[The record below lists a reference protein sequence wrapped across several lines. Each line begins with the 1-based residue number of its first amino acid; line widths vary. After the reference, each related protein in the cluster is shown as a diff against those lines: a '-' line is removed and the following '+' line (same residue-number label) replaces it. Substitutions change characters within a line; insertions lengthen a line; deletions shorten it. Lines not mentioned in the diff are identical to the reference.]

1 MNFTKAMTDLFLS
14 VKDWAQPAFDALS
27 DRIDE
32 REAAIRIDIK
42 GQIDSLLLEMSE
54 GIDKKFLSLVTPE
67 KISKECLNDV
77 RQYFDSK
84 MDEIR
89 EKSLSIDCLQP
100 AIDESVVKAIGSIPI
115 PKDGAIGPKG
125 EDGVSVSHEAVQAM
139 IDEAVAK
146 AMAGVEKPADGHPGR
161 DALDI
166 ELQPG
171 IDAEKSYQRGVFA
184 THNGGIWRSYEQTH
198 GMRGWECIA
207 RGYPDIRFE
216 MRGERTLAV
225 ISVDSVGKEEVQTY
239 SIPVMIYREVW
250 KEGNIYQQGDMV
262 SFGGSLWHC
271 DASDVT
277 DKPGVPGSRWT
288 LCAKKGRD
296 GKSS

>member
-1 MNFTKAMTDLFLS
+1 MNLHNLTAQAKALAPVIRDFVKQATDKLR
-14 VKDWAQPAFDALS
+14 A
-27 DRIDE
+27 E
-32 REAAIRIDIK
+32 
-42 GQIDSLLLEMSE
+42 LLES
-54 GIDKKFLSLVTPE
+54 INSQLDPIRDD
-67 KISKECLNDV
+67 ISKVVSLIDLG
-77 RQYFDSK
+77 
-84 MDEIR
+84 EIAKR
-89 EKSLSIDCLQP
+89 AAEL
-100 AIDESVVKAIGSIPI
+100 IPI
-115 PKDGAIGPKG
+115 PEKG
-125 EDGVSVSHEAVQAM
+125 EKGEPGDMAPVEAVQAM

-146 AMAGVEKPADGHPGR
+146 AMACVEKPADGQPGAPGKDGDSVPVEDVQRMIDAAVAQAMVSVKMPADGQPGR

-166 ELQPG
+166 EVLPD
-171 IDAEKSYQRGVFA
+171 IDAAKSYQRGVFA
-184 THNGGIWRSYEQTH
+184 THNGGIWRSYEKTH

-207 RGYPDIRFE
+207 RGFPDIRLE

-225 ISVDSVGKEEVQTY
+225 ISIDSVGKEEIKTF

-250 KEGNIYQQGDMV
+250 KEGNTYQQGDTV

>member
-1 MNFTKAMTDLFLS
+1 MNLRNIEAQAKALAPVIKAYIGKSL
-14 VKDWAQPAFDALS
+14 DALS
-27 DRIDE
+27 EKLSSEMDARISNLQIQSLID
-32 REAAIRIDIK
+32 AAVSK
-42 GQIDSLLLEMSE
+42 AVESMPVSE
-54 GIDKKFLSLVTPE
+54 
-67 KISKECLNDV
+67 
-77 RQYFDSK
+77 
-84 MDEIR
+84 
-89 EKSLSIDCLQP
+89 
-100 AIDESVVKAIGSIPI
+100 
-115 PKDGAIGPKG
+115 KG
-125 EDGVSVSHEAVQAM
+125 EKGEPGDMIPAEVVQAM
-139 IDEAVAK
+139 IDGAVAK
-146 AMAGVEKPADGHPGR
+146 AMAGVEKPADGQPGR

-171 IDAEKSYQRGVFA
+171 IDVAKSYQGGTFA
-184 THNGGIWRSYEQTH
+184 THNGGIWRSYEKTH
-198 GMRGWECIA
+198 GMRGWECVA
-207 RGYPDIRFE
+207 RGFPDIRFE

-225 ISVDSVGKEEVQTY
+225 ISTDSVGKEEVQTY

-250 KEGNIYQQGDMV
+250 KEGNIYQQGDTV